1 MNPNEER
8 LSETPDVAGA
18 YPRLSDEQ
26 IELLSRRGEKR
37 PVQRGDVLVAEGQ
50 RDRDFLVVLSG
61 KVAVI
66 EGYGTPKART
76 VRVHGPRR
84 FLDELGL
91 LTGQPSFVSMVAQ
104 EAGEVLAVS

>member
-8 LSETPDVAGA
+8 PSETPDVAGA

-66 EGYGTPKART
+66 EEYGTPKART

-91 LTGQPSFVSMVAQ
+91 ITG
-104 EAGEVLAVS
+104 